1 MSVDPYLRGCSDCG
15 EDEMS
20 CGCFGSHCEYCHDR
34 SHDLKETEHNGWLCE
49 VCIDELIAGCHCCG
63 QEIFIPECYI
73 VTRIKDGRKKESLFC
88 GDECARE
95 QQECE
100 FRKEWV

>member
-1 MSVDPYLRGCSDCG
+1 
-15 EDEMS
+15 
-20 CGCFGSHCEYCHDR
+20 
-34 SHDLKETEHNGWLCE
+34 